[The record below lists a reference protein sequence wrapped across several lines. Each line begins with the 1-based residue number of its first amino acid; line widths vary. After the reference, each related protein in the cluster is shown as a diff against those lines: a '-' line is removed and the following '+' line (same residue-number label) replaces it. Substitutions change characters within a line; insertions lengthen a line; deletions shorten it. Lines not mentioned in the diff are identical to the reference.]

1 MTRLSADPP
10 PGPLYR
16 TLAWFSRRRYGR
28 VLQPLRAEG
37 HHGGVL
43 LGHGLIELAASRWRR
58 LDTRLKDLAVFS
70 AAARIG
76 CAWCLDYGYWE
87 SHMHGV
93 AREKIEAFPDWT
105 AHADR
110 FTECELLV
118 ITYADAM
125 TATPPEVSDD
135 LMARL
140 RTRLTEPQITE
151 LTAIVALENLRS
163 RMNAAY
169 GMTGDGF
176 KDRCDLPAVRGENEA
191 EGS

>member
-1 MTRLSADPP
+1 MTRLSAAPP

-16 TLAWFSRRRYGR
+16 LLAWFSRRRYGQ
-28 VLQPLRAEG
+28 VLQPLRSEG
-37 HHGGVL
+37 HHRGVL
-43 LGHGLIELAASRWRR
+43 FGHGLMELSASRWKR
-58 LDTRLKDLAVFS
+58 LDVRLKDLAVFAAS
-70 AAARIG
+70 AAIG

-93 AREKIEAFPDWT
+93 AREKTDAFPDWR

-110 FTECELLV
+110 FTERELLV

-140 RTRLTEPQITE
+140 RAHLTEPQLTE

-163 RMNAAY
+163 RMNSAY
-169 GMTGDGF
+169 GMTGQGF
-176 KDRCDLPAVRGENEA
+176 RDRCPAPAAPGENE
-191 EGS
+191 

>member
-1 MTRLSADPP
+1 MTRLSPDPP

-16 TLAWFSRRRYGR
+16 ALAWFSRRRFGR

-43 LGHGLIELAASRWRR
+43 LGHGLIEMAASRWRR
-58 LDTRLKDLAVFS
+58 LDARLKDIAVFATATS
-70 AAARIG
+70 IG

-87 SHMHGV
+87 SHLHSV
-93 AREKIEAFPDWT
+93 AREKIEAFPDWQT
-105 AHADR
+105 VADR
-110 FTECELLV
+110 FTERELLV

-135 LMARL
+135 LMDRL
-140 RTRLTEPQITE
+140 RAHLTEPQITE
-151 LTAIVALENLRS
+151 LTAIIALENLRS
-163 RMNAAY
+163 RMNSAY

-176 KDRCDLPAVRGENEA
+176 RDRCELPAVPGDNGEGA
-191 EGS
+191 